1 MGERGCDQAADVH
14 LADALGAGPGEQG
27 MGLEEAEGVGDRRL
41 MAAFDRR
48 GRVRIR
54 KRPQSQ
60 HALDR
65 GERQVEARDRRRL
78 RAGRPRDKAG
88 QLPGVPGF
96 AAELAA
102 EELPTH
108 LGSDPCPLTRGDRRP
123 AGRALEEVERGEPS
137 GDLEA
142 ERGHVGGED
151 LERRA
156 EPGRLPIVGLGEP
169 RPVQRIHTLLREGVH
184 SGAEQ
189 VLHLLG
195 GHLVA
200 GVQTVDAGHPRPQPH
215 AGALAALGAVGRQ
228 TEVALLGG
236 VLHRDLPGQVVIPRS
251 GGDLVQAHHT
261 NQK

>member
-1 MGERGCDQAADVH
+1 MRHPILIPLCLAGMAMLAACGNN
-14 LADALGAGPGEQG
+14 DAKLKEAVKSVNVIDESNLNEVMLTVGDPDEGQVGALTGPGQ
-27 MGLEEAEGVGDRRL
+27 
-41 MAAFDRR
+41 
-48 GRVRIR
+48 
-54 KRPQSQ
+54 
-60 HALDR
+60 
-65 GERQVEARDRRRL
+65 
-78 RAGRPRDKAG
+78 
-88 QLPGVPGF
+88 
-96 AAELAA
+96 
-102 EELPTH
+102 
-108 LGSDPCPLTRGDRRP
+108 
-123 AGRALEEVERGEPS
+123 PS

-169 RPVQRIHTLLREGVH
+169 RPVQRVHALLREGVH

-215 AGALAALGAVGRQ
+215 AGALAALGVVGRQ